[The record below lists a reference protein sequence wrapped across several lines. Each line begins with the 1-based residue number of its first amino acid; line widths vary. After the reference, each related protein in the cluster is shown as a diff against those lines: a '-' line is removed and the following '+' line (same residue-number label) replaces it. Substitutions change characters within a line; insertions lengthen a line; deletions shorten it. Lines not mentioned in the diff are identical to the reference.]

1 MTKQDSEKNKQ
12 YSNLGTSPKLNEYIE
27 VNGKKITKKEFRE
40 KQLDKKYK
48 KSTESMEKG
57 EKPKPFSTIF
67 SHDPTYIPTP
77 TFKNVNELYKKKLK
91 KSSELYKKLFKSK

>member
-27 VNGKKITKKEFRE
+27 VNGKKITKKEFRK

-77 TFKNVNELYKKKLK
+77 GSNFNEKLYR
-91 KSSELYKKLFKSK
+91 KLFKK